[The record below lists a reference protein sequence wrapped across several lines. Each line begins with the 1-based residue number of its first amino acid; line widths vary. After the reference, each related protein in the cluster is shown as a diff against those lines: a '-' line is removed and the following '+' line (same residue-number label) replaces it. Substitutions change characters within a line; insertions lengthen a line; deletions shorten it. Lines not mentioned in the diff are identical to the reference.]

1 MQTIN
6 ALKKTVKLKI
16 NSRFVSE
23 KEKATDFCPITYRK
37 IKFNL

>member
-1 MQTIN
+1 MLTIN
-6 ALKKTVKLKI
+6 ALKKSQIKI

>member
-1 MQTIN
+1 MLTIN
-6 ALKKTVKLKI
+6 ALKKNQIKI

-23 KEKATDFCPITYRK
+23 KEKATDFYPITYRK